1 MKISLR
7 RIVPVL
13 LLAVFVMGLFVV
25 GLDVG
30 RTRAALAH
38 FEPLAFVTGC
48 ALAFA
53 NYLLRFVKWEFYLAR
68 LGVRGVP
75 KLESLLVFF
84 SGFVLT
90 VTPGKVGEVF
100 KSVVLEERR
109 GVPVART
116 GPIVLAERLTDV
128 VGIVVLIALGTL
140 GFSGGGLWAVLGTAA
155 VVVGL
160 AVVSSDRAMEFGFVA
175 VGRTRFSALVPKL
188 RVAYESLRVLVAPSA
203 LLVPSVVS
211 VVAWFLECIAV
222 WEILRGFGVDASVA
236 LCTFFYATSTLI
248 GALVPV
254 PGGLGITEG
263 LLQEQMVRLGGI
275 ELGTATAAMILV
287 RLATLWFAVLVGFVA
302 YGLLGLSKPPSR
314 SGASHDAAA

>member
-25 GLDVG
+25 GRDVG

>member
-1 MKISLR
+1 MKISPR
-7 RIVPVL
+7 RVVPVL

-25 GLDVG
+25 GRDLG
-30 RTRAALAH
+30 RTRAALAR
-38 FEPLAFVTGC
+38 FDVLAFVAGSG
-48 ALAFA
+48 LAFA
-53 NYLLRFVKWEFYLAR
+53 NYVLRFAKWEYYLAR
-68 LGVRGVP
+68 LGIRGVP
-75 KLESLLVFF
+75 KLESLLIFF

-100 KSVVLEERR
+100 KSVVLEERH

-128 VGIVVLIALGTL
+128 VGIVALISLGTM
-140 GFSGGGLWAVLGTAA
+140 GFSGGGVWALLGSIAVL
-155 VVVGL
+155 VWL
-160 AVVSSDRAMEFGFVA
+160 AVVSSDRAMNVAFEA
-175 VGRTRFSALVPKL
+175 VGRTRYASILPKL
-188 RVAYESLRVLVAPSA
+188 RVAYESLRLLVAPSA
-203 LLVPSVVS
+203 LLVPSLVS

-254 PGGLGITEG
+254 PGGLGVTEG

-275 ELGTATAAMILV
+275 DLGVATAAMILV

-302 YGLLGLSKPPSR
+302 YAMLGFVKPVPRGHGSR
-314 SGASHDAAA
+314 AST

>member
-1 MKISLR
+1 MKISPR
-7 RIVPVL
+7 RVVPVL

-25 GLDVG
+25 GRDLG
-30 RTRAALAH
+30 RTRAALAR
-38 FEPLAFVTGC
+38 FDVLAFVAGSG
-48 ALAFA
+48 LAFA
-53 NYLLRFVKWEFYLAR
+53 NYVLRFAKWEYYLAR
-68 LGVRGVP
+68 LGIRGVP
-75 KLESLLVFF
+75 KLESLLIFF

-100 KSVVLEERR
+100 KSVVLEERH

-128 VGIVVLIALGTL
+128 VGIVALISLGTM
-140 GFSGGGLWAVLGTAA
+140 GFSGGGVWALLGSIAVL
-155 VVVGL
+155 VGL
-160 AVVSSDRAMEFGFVA
+160 AVVSSDRAMNVAFEA
-175 VGRTRFSALVPKL
+175 VGRTRYASILPKL
-188 RVAYESLRVLVAPSA
+188 RVAYESLRLLVAPSA
-203 LLVPSVVS
+203 LLVPSLVS

-254 PGGLGITEG
+254 PGGLGVTEG

-275 ELGTATAAMILV
+275 DLGVATAAMILV

-302 YGLLGLSKPPSR
+302 YAMLGFVKPVPRGHGSR
-314 SGASHDAAA
+314 AST